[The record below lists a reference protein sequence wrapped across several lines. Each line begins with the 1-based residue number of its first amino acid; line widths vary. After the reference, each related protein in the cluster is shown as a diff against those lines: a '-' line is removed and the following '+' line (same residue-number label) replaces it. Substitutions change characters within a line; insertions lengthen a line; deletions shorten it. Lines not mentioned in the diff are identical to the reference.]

1 MIKKIKQ
8 LFIFF
13 FAAAALCGGIRAG
26 FGYKLYRDALT
37 RQSLENRVLEIRA
50 DTGYTTVSELPEAYL
65 KAVIAV
71 QGCRYEQ
78 NSGIDFYAAVRTAWR
93 DLISWKR
100 RESGGEISLRLAES
114 MYFPQGKGIV
124 CKTAAAFMALK
135 IEKTYTEKEILELYV
150 NSVYFV
156 RGYYC
161 VRDSSIHAF
170 TSLGKNSVQGYSCLR
185 DASIGYFG
193 KEPMALSNRECILL
207 AEIPDMYSP

>member
-1 MIKKIKQ
+1 MIIKIKQ
-8 LFIFF
+8 LFVFF
-13 FAAAALCGGIRAG
+13 FAAAALCGGIQAG
-26 FGYKLYRDALT
+26 LGYKLYRDALT

-50 DTGYTTVSELPEAYL
+50 ATGYTSVSELPEAYL

-78 NSGIDFYAAVRTAWR
+78 NSEIDFYAAARTAWR
-93 DLISWKR
+93 ELISWKR
-100 RESGGEISLRLAES
+100 REGGGTVSLRLAES

-124 CKTAAAFMALK
+124 CKAAEAFMALK
-135 IEKTYTEKEILELYV
+135 IEKTYTEEEILELYV

-161 VRDSSIHAF
+161 VRDSSIHAL
-170 TSLGKNSVQGYSCLR
+170 TSLGTNSVPGYSCIR

-193 KEPMALSNRECILL
+193 KEPMALSDRECILL

>member
-8 LFIFF
+8 LFVFF

-50 DTGYTTVSELPEAYL
+50 DTGYTTVSELPDAYL
-65 KAVIAV
+65 KAVLAI
-71 QGCRYEQ
+71 QDCRYEQ
-78 NSGIDFYAAVRTAWR
+78 SGINFYAAARMAWR
-93 DLISWKR
+93 GLISWNR
-100 RESGGEISLRLAES
+100 RENGGAISLRLAES

-135 IEKTYTEKEILELYV
+135 IEKTYTEEEILELYV

-161 VRDSSIHAF
+161 VRDSSIHAL
-170 TSLGKNSVQGYSCLR
+170 TSLGTNSVLGYSCIR

-193 KEPMALSNRECILL
+193 KEPMALSDRECILL
-207 AEIPDMYSP
+207 AEIPDMYFP